1 MIKMTKKNEVKLS
14 AQKLENLGKT
24 LLNLARYTN
33 LIKCSIYILAPT
45 VREARNKGDLT
56 DCKLTLD
63 SVYDFLDT
71 VYEPTQDMA
80 KDLDTMAYALM
91 NSTDSDV
98 LKDLDLLQ

>member
-1 MIKMTKKNEVKLS
+1 MTKKNEVKLS
-14 AQKLENLGKT
+14 AEQLEKLGDILLKLE
-24 LLNLARYTN
+24 RYTN
-33 LIKCSIYILAPT
+33 LIKFSICILAPT

-56 DCKLTLD
+56 DCKLTLN

-80 KDLDTMAYALM
+80 KDLDTVAYALL